1 MPRKAILR
9 PVLPTEW
16 SSLANSV
23 VQSIQEVSHEEGG
36 SDRTAGVAAKGAHV
50 ALTTS
55 QWGLMGF
62 LWNRPVV
69 TMYIRPSRYTF
80 EFLRSV
86 DRFTVS
92 FFPQEMAPALRYCAT
107 HRGWNEDK
115 LAGSG
120 LVPERIGDYVLFSQS
135 NLTFACRRLYMRPM
149 DESLIMDKGIVDE
162 YYEDKDVHW
171 SFSGQIEHVYI

>member
-1 MPRKAILR
+1 MKRE
-9 PVLPTEW
+9 VLIGQLEFNPFSMIGEDGF
-16 SSLANSV
+16 L
-23 VQSIQEVSHEEGG
+23 VS
-36 SDRTAGVAAKGAHV
+36 AAKGAHV

-149 DESLIMDKGIVDE
+149 DESLIMDKVIVDE